1 MGRFSLLVLL
11 IVAAAHPRLAS
22 ARNAPNAKP
31 DSQSVISLEHSL
43 NAQLHP
49 VPVSAVKLPGGF
61 WGARL
66 HLVAER
72 TLPALRQ
79 QLEANG
85 TVDNFLRAA
94 GKKNVPRRGRASSDA
109 DLYQWIQGASWA
121 IASPETTAANRQKL
135 EADIQSLVPVIAAA
149 QDPSGYL
156 DTYFTGDRAHLRFTD
171 LLHSHEDACL
181 EHLLLAGIAY
191 YRATQN
197 RALLDVGI
205 KFADNIV
212 TSFGPSL
219 KPYLAAHT
227 KLIGAFVE
235 LYRTVGQTKYLDFAR
250 YLLGANERE
259 RLRLKEA
266 DIRYLFTGKPFT
278 SRTEL
283 EGQAVNALDAAAA
296 ATDYFTESGD
306 PPYKR
311 TVDLLWNDLLTRRMT
326 ITGPPAIRPTG
337 DTIADP
343 YDVAPGPSIA
353 ETQAAAAN
361 ARWNLRLL
369 ALTGDAR
376 YGDMLETALYNSV
389 AAGLAQS
396 GGFSCGHAVLSPS
409 EKIKSP
415 YYETESCPPDVLSLF
430 TSVGSYMYAASQ
442 DGIYVNLY
450 NDSEL
455 DWHLQD
461 GTALRLTQTTN
472 YPWDGTIK
480 IAVYP
485 EKTATFALHVRWP
498 AWASSFEASVNG
510 EKITAADF
518 QPGAF
523 AGLARTWHP
532 GDVLTLTLP
541 ITPAPLR
548 ANQHAAELWGK
559 TAVVRGPLVYSLQQ
573 SDQPTNP
580 LPDLYFRVG
589 ASATVELHKE
599 WAGGMVFLKYSG
611 YVTERSISQ
620 PLYGP
625 WNDPRLQNRRA
636 ASLTFAPFFL
646 SGSRDPGMSE
656 TWVPVLRPLDAAAPS
671 TPQPKP
677 AAPPKADAA
686 PAKKDD
692 RSVRSDTLN
701 RD

>member
-11 IVAAAHPRLAS
+11 ILAAAHPRPAS
-22 ARNAPNAKP
+22 ARNASSVKP

-61 WGARL
+61 WGARI
-66 HLVAER
+66 HLIADR

-85 TVDNFLRAA
+85 TLDNFLHAA
-94 GKKNVPRRGRASSDA
+94 GKKNLPRRGRASSDA
-109 DLYQWIQGASWA
+109 DLYQWIQAASWA

-135 EADIQSLVPVIAAA
+135 QADIESLVPLIAAA

-205 KFADNIV
+205 KFADHV
-212 TSFGPSL
+212 LASFGPSL
-219 KPYLAAHT
+219 KPFLAAHT

-250 YLLGANERE
+250 YLLGGNERE

-266 DIRYLFTGKPFT
+266 DIRYLFTGRAFT

-311 TVDLLWNDLLTRRMT
+311 TLDLLWNDLLTRRMT
-326 ITGPPAIRPTG
+326 VTGAPAIRPTG

-343 YDVAPGPSIA
+343 YDVAPGPSPA
-353 ETQAAAAN
+353 ETQGAAAN

-376 YGDMLETALYNSV
+376 YGDVLETALYNGV
-389 AAGLAQS
+389 AAGLSQN
-396 GGFSCGHAVLSPS
+396 GGFTCGRGVLSPS
-409 EKIKSP
+409 EKTKSP
-415 YYETESCPPDVLSLF
+415 YYESENCPPDVLSLF
-430 TSVGSYMYAASQ
+430 TSVGSYMYASSQ

-461 GTALRLTQTTN
+461 GTSLRLTQTTS
-472 YPWDGTIK
+472 YPWEGSIR

-485 EKTATFALHVRWP
+485 EKTADFTLHLRWP
-498 AWASSFEASVNG
+498 AWASAFDVSVNG
-510 EKITAADF
+510 EKIAASDF

-523 AGLARTWHP
+523 AAITRAWRP
-532 GDVLTLTLP
+532 GDVLTLALP
-541 ITPAPLR
+541 IAPVLLR

-573 SDQPTNP
+573 ADQPSNP
-580 LPDLYFRVG
+580 LPDLFFRAG

-599 WAGGMVFLKYSG
+599 WAGGMTFLKYSG
-611 YVTERSISQ
+611 YVADKSASQ

-625 WNDPRLQNRRA
+625 WKDPLLQNRRA
-636 ASLTFAPFFL
+636 ISLTFAPFFL
-646 SGSRDPGMSE
+646 SGNRDPDISE
-656 TWVPVLRPLDAAAPS
+656 TWVPTLRPLDAVPPPAA
-671 TPQPKP
+671 QPKP
-677 AAPPKADAA
+677 APPG
-686 PAKKDD
+686 KKDD
-692 RSVRSDTLN
+692 HSVRSDTLN

>member
-11 IVAAAHPRLAS
+11 LLAAIPPRPVS
-22 ARNAPNAKP
+22 AKNAANAKP

-61 WGARL
+61 WGSRL
-66 HLVAER
+66 HLIAER

-85 TVDNFLRAA
+85 TIDNFLRVA
-94 GKKNVPRRGRASSDA
+94 GKKNVPRRGRAASDA
-109 DLYQWIQGASWA
+109 DLYQWIQAASWA
-121 IASPETTAANRQKL
+121 IASPETAAPNRQKF
-135 EADIQSLVPVIAAA
+135 EADIESLIPVIAAA

-156 DTYFTGDRAHLRFTD
+156 DTYFTGDHAHLRFTD
-171 LLHSHEDACL
+171 LLRSHEDACL

-205 KFADNIV
+205 KFADNV
-212 TSFGPSL
+212 LTSFGPSL
-219 KPYLAAHT
+219 KPFLAAHT

-235 LYRTVGQTKYLDFAR
+235 LYRTVGQTRYLDFAR

-259 RLRLKEA
+259 RMRLKEA

-283 EGQAVNALDAAAA
+283 EGQAVNALDAASA

-306 PPYKR
+306 PPYKH
-311 TVDLLWNDLLTRRMT
+311 TLDLLWNDLVTRRMT
-326 ITGPPAIRPTG
+326 VTGAPAIRPTG

-376 YGDMLETALYNSV
+376 YGDVLETALYNSI
-389 AAGLAQS
+389 AAGLSQS
-396 GGFSCGHAVLSPS
+396 GGFSCGHGTLSPS

-415 YYETESCPPDVLSLF
+415 YYETENCPPDVLSVL

-461 GTALRLTQTTN
+461 GTAVRLSQTTN
-472 YPWDGTIK
+472 YPWDGAIR

-485 EKTATFALHVRWP
+485 GKTANFALHLRWP
-498 AWASSFEASVNG
+498 AWAASFEASVNG
-510 EKITAADF
+510 EKIASGDFRPGTFAAI
-518 QPGAF
+518 
-523 AGLARTWHP
+523 ARSWRP
-532 GDVLTLTLP
+532 GDVLTLSLP
-541 ITPAPLR
+541 IAPALLR

-573 SDQPTNP
+573 ADQPSNP
-580 LPDLYFRVG
+580 LPDLFFRAG

-599 WAGGMVFLKYSG
+599 WPGGMTFLKYSG
-611 YVTERSISQ
+611 YVTDKSVSQ

-625 WNDPRLQNRRA
+625 WKDLLLQNRRA

-646 SGSRDPGMSE
+646 SGSRDPDLSE
-656 TWVPVLRPLDAAAPS
+656 TWVPVLRTLDAAAPAGA
-671 TPQPKP
+671 KP
-677 AAPPKADAA
+677 AALPKPDPI

-692 RSVRSDTLN
+692 HSVRSDTLS